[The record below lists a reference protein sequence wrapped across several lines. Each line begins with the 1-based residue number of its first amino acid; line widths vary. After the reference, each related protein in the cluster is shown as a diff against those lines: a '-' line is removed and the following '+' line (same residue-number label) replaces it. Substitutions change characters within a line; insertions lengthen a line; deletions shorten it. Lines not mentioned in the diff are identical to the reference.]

1 MIVIH
6 VSYADNR
13 FFVWGECS
21 FGSGELISS
30 PASSVSGIPRLPW
43 DAGSLAVHD
52 ILKTA
57 GIRHSRRIPAESS
70 AVAYVDLPAYNGC
83 PIPSSP
89 LLGELPEIS
98 GEPSVERFSVEA
110 LHITHEELTALF
122 QLIKE
127 SREKLPVPGLLWG
140 NDLKYVLKGLE
151 YASLMVTRGTYLPG
165 MESSDGSYFSVW
177 RPLHLAKY
185 QDGYSAY
192 VNSLPPVTGSFSLT
206 SEKMQPDDPQDTAD
220 SILEAFL
227 EEIVRRAQAVP
238 GRRGKQV
245 DQTNPHDIWL
255 RSLTWPRSALHRWN
269 DEMGPLCTQ
278 IQEWTDSVR
287 VVTNQPWR
295 LFLRLEEPLS
305 GNAEGTWTLSWHLQS
320 AMDQT
325 LTVPAE
331 KVWSP
336 GPAERKWFRTS
347 GANPRRYLLQLL
359 GQISSS
365 VPAIARSLNEPSPVS
380 CTMSFDEL
388 IVFLHDHVPE
398 MLEHGIQVQFPSTW
412 GAPSDR
418 PRLAVKGNIREG
430 EVFSAGNRIDLGDLM
445 DIDWSVS
452 IGKDVLTEEELSLL
466 RKLKTPLANIRG
478 KWVLLYR
485 DELEKVM
492 DGIKKL
498 PRKITRKDAL
508 ISSFRESKGDL
519 PLSAIT
525 GSVWLDSV
533 RSILTGAEQIKQIR
547 QPDGFCG
554 ELRPYQ
560 LKGLSWLSWL
570 AEIGLGGCLA
580 DDMGLGKTVQALALL
595 KTRIHGGEKDPVL
608 LICPTSVIENWRREA
623 EHFVPDL
630 SVLIHHGTRRPRGD
644 KFVESVRGRDLV
656 ISSYSLLHRDNET
669 FKKADWSGVI
679 LDEAQNIKNPE
690 TRQSKAARA
699 IKAKW
704 HFALTGTPVENH
716 VGDMWSI
723 MEFLMPG
730 LLPNKS
736 RFIREFMRPIQAGDT
751 SALHKIKKITGPFIL
766 RRLKTDKTIISDL
779 PEKIETEVFCSLNK
793 EQASLYGAVL
803 DHMEANL
810 TGSSGIKRK
819 GAVLSA
825 ITSLKQVCNHPALY
839 LKDRSQIAGRSGKLA
854 RLTEIAEEMLS
865 VGDRALIFTQYAE
878 MGAMLKS
885 YLQETFGREALF
897 LHGGVERQKRDE
909 MVRKFQES
917 KDAPPFF
924 VLSLKAGGTGLNLTG
939 ANHVVMFDRWWNP
952 AVEQQAVDRAYR
964 IGQKERVQVHYFCCK
979 GTLEEKIEQ
988 LIRSKK
994 DIADSVV
1001 SDGENWL
1008 TEMTDSELKQ
1018 LFKLSRDAVE
1028 DIG

>member
-83 PIPSSP
+83 PLPSSP

-388 IVFLHDHVPE
+388 IEFLHDHVPE

-418 PRLAVKGNIREG
+418 PRLAVKGNIRE
-430 EVFSAGNRIDLGDLM
+430 EAALSAGNRIDLGDLM
-445 DIDWSVS
+445 DVDWSISV
-452 IGKDVLTEEELSLL
+452 GKDVLTEEELSLL

-560 LKGLSWLSWL
+560 LKGL
-570 AEIGLGGCLA
+570 
-580 DDMGLGKTVQALALL
+580 
-595 KTRIHGGEKDPVL
+595 
-608 LICPTSVIENWRREA
+608 
-623 EHFVPDL
+623 
-630 SVLIHHGTRRPRGD
+630 
-644 KFVESVRGRDLV
+644 
-656 ISSYSLLHRDNET
+656 
-669 FKKADWSGVI
+669 
-679 LDEAQNIKNPE
+679 
-690 TRQSKAARA
+690 
-699 IKAKW
+699 
-704 HFALTGTPVENH
+704 
-716 VGDMWSI
+716 
-723 MEFLMPG
+723 
-730 LLPNKS
+730 
-736 RFIREFMRPIQAGDT
+736 
-751 SALHKIKKITGPFIL
+751 
-766 RRLKTDKTIISDL
+766 
-779 PEKIETEVFCSLNK
+779 
-793 EQASLYGAVL
+793 
-803 DHMEANL
+803 
-810 TGSSGIKRK
+810 
-819 GAVLSA
+819 
-825 ITSLKQVCNHPALY
+825 
-839 LKDRSQIAGRSGKLA
+839 
-854 RLTEIAEEMLS
+854 
-865 VGDRALIFTQYAE
+865 
-878 MGAMLKS
+878 
-885 YLQETFGREALF
+885 
-897 LHGGVERQKRDE
+897 
-909 MVRKFQES
+909 
-917 KDAPPFF
+917 
-924 VLSLKAGGTGLNLTG
+924 
-939 ANHVVMFDRWWNP
+939 
-952 AVEQQAVDRAYR
+952 
-964 IGQKERVQVHYFCCK
+964 
-979 GTLEEKIEQ
+979 
-988 LIRSKK
+988 
-994 DIADSVV
+994 
-1001 SDGENWL
+1001 
-1008 TEMTDSELKQ
+1008 
-1018 LFKLSRDAVE
+1018 
-1028 DIG
+1028 